1 MILDYSLRK
10 YFIPHFIIFKNFCLL
25 IFCLFFFV
33 FFFCLVFSLNVN
45 NLYQILTLMKW
56 ALCYVK
62 ILSIFAD
69 NIKFNLPQNLKHDI
83 FWKGTCKGIHVLVN
97 CRLLAYN
104 FRKMSFFLG
113 TINKKNFVM
122 LSRFWLLTFGVGV
135 EGLSESVKKKKNCDK
150 NLFFR

>member
-10 YFIPHFIIFKNFCLL
+10 YFIPHFIVFKNFCLL
-25 IFCLFFFV
+25 IFCLFFL

-83 FWKGTCKGIHVLVN
+83 FWKGTCKGIHVLGN

-113 TINKKNFVM
+113 TIDKKNFVM